1 MHNYIAV
8 DLGAESGRVC
18 VVTLTDG
25 GFALREIHRFA
36 NGGVAV
42 GQSLHWD
49 VLHLW
54 AEIKGGLRMAAD
66 QVGAIRSVAVDTW
79 GIDFALLD
87 RAGKLVG
94 NPYCYRDART
104 TGMMERALARLPRQE
119 IYRQSGGIQF
129 LSINTLY
136 QLSAMVEQRD
146 PALDVAATF
155 LMMPDLF
162 HYWLSGRKA
171 CEFTNATTTQFYQA
185 PQGNWAVDLLTALQ
199 IPPHLFPEVVI
210 PGTVLGELSA
220 PVAEETGLGSTPI
233 IATATHDTAAAIVA
247 VPAPT
252 EQFAWLSSG
261 TWSLLGGIAAT
272 PLVSEQALAYNFS
285 SYGGPGGYFLP
296 WKNIMGLWLLQE
308 CRRCWAQAGQH
319 FSYET
324 LVAMAEAAP
333 PFTAILDPDDAAFLA
348 PKNMLEAI
356 AAYCRHHG
364 QPVPDSPGV
373 MTRVILESLV
383 LRYRW
388 TLEKLG
394 ELQQRTFD
402 QLYVVGGGSRNQLL
416 CQLTADACG
425 VPVVAGPVE
434 ATAIGNAA
442 LQAVTLG
449 DLPSLAAARALIR
462 DAFAVTV
469 YEPTVTAHSRAA
481 WDEAYRRFQQQLIL
495 PA

>member
-1 MHNYIAV
+1 MPNYIAV

-18 VVTLTDG
+18 VVTLDDR
-25 GFALREIHRFA
+25 GFALQESHRFA
-36 NGGVAV
+36 NGAVQV

-54 AEIKGGLRMAAD
+54 QEIKRGLRIAAD

-94 NPYCYRDART
+94 NPYCYRDIRT
-104 TGMMERALARLPRQE
+104 NGLMERALTLVPRQE

-136 QLSAMVEQRD
+136 QLLAMVEARD
-146 PALDVAATF
+146 PALDTAATF

-162 HYWLSGRKA
+162 HYWLSGCKA
-171 CEFTNATTTQFYQA
+171 CEFTAATTTQFYQA
-185 PQGNWAVDLLTALQ
+185 AQGNWAYELLNTLQ
-199 IPPHLFPEVVI
+199 IPTHFLPEIVM
-210 PGTVLGELSA
+210 PGTVLGALTGA
-220 PVAEETGLGSTPI
+220 VAEETGPGAIPV
-233 IATATHDTAAAIVA
+233 IATAAHDTAAALVA
-247 VPAPT
+247 VPAQT

-261 TWSLLGGIAAT
+261 TWSLLGGIATA
-272 PLVSEQALAYNFS
+272 PLVTEQALAYNFS

-296 WKNIMGLWLLQE
+296 WKNITGLWLLQE
-308 CRRCWAQAGQH
+308 CRRCWAQAGQS
-319 FSYET
+319 FGYET
-324 LVAMAEAAP
+324 LTAMAAAAP
-333 PFTAILDPDDAAFLA
+333 PFTAIINPDDATFLT
-348 PKNMLEAI
+348 PKAMPEAI
-356 AAYCRHHG
+356 ATYCRAHG
-364 QPVPDSPGV
+364 QPVPETPGV
-373 MTRVILESLV
+373 MTRVILDSLA

-394 ELQQRTFD
+394 ELQQCTFD
-402 QLYVVGGGSRNQLL
+402 QLYVVGGGSQNQLL

-442 LQAVTLG
+442 LQAVALG

-462 DAFAVTV
+462 AAFAVQV
-469 YEPTVTAHSRAA
+469 YEPTVTSVSRAA
-481 WDEAYRRFQQQLIL
+481 WDDAYARFQQIIL
-495 PA
+495 

>member
-18 VVTLTDG
+18 VVTLDDR
-25 GFALREIHRFA
+25 GFALQESHRFA
-36 NGGVAV
+36 NGGVQV

-54 AEIKGGLRMAAD
+54 QEIKRGLRMAAD
-66 QVGAIRSVAVDTW
+66 QYGAIRSVAVDTW

-94 NPYCYRDART
+94 NPHCYRDART
-104 TGMMERALARLPRQE
+104 AGMMERALARVSQQE

-136 QLSAMVEQRD
+136 QLLAMVEARD
-146 PALDVAATF
+146 PALDVATTF

-162 HYWLSGRKA
+162 HYWLSGRKT

-185 PQGNWAVDLLTALQ
+185 AQGSWAYDLLTALQ
-199 IPPHLFPEVVI
+199 IPPQLFPEVVM
-210 PGTVLGELSA
+210 PGTVLAELRA
-220 PVAEETGLGSTPI
+220 TVAEETGLGSIPV

-308 CRRCWAQAGQH
+308 CRRCWAQARQN
-319 FSYET
+319 FSYAT
-324 LVAMAEAAP
+324 LIAMAETAP
-333 PFTAILDPDDAAFLA
+333 PFAAIIDPDDAAFLA
-348 PKNMLEAI
+348 PKNMPDAI
-356 AAYCRHHG
+356 VAYCLAHR
-364 QPVPDSPGV
+364 QAVPETPGV
-373 MTRVILESLV
+373 MARVILESLA

-402 QLYVVGGGSRNQLL
+402 QLYVVGGGSQNQLL

-425 VPVVAGPVE
+425 VPVVAGLVE

-442 LQAVTLG
+442 LQAVALG

-462 DAFAVTV
+462 GAFAVTV
-469 YEPTVTAHSRAA
+469 YEPTLTTDSRTA
-481 WDEAYRRFQQQLIL
+481 WDDAYARFQQQCV
-495 PA
+495 P